1 MSMAQRLSLRT
12 TFLFILAVHIS
23 GCAAGMAEVTAAD
36 GPLLQQAAA
45 ASPDDLDL
53 RTQFGIALYKA
64 ERFNDARTTLG
75 TVVEDGGETGAAFFY
90 LGLANEA
97 MEDWGGA
104 REAYSRYLDVG
115 KWDPLKNELR
125 ERLLLMV
132 RRELQ
137 AEAQTALAQ
146 EAQLT
151 MAAPRPRTVAVFP
164 FRLISDNQD
173 LLPLQVA
180 MADMMITD
188 LSLSNALTVLERTQ
202 IQSLLDEMALT
213 ETGYTSAATGARA
226 GRMLRSEHVVQGAL
240 TTLGTDALRMDA
252 DVLNTVRAQSAGY
265 IQSEDLLEALFDME
279 KEVVFQVLDV
289 LGAELTPAER
299 EAINN
304 NRAENLLAFLA
315 YGQGLMAMDRG
326 DYQAAQDFFQQA
338 ASLDPGY
345 AAAVEA
351 EIEAE
356 GLASAST
363 TTTDQVE
370 NTGAPELGGGLTGV
384 PGANDYVAANQ
395 DFLTKTANDVNPSP
409 SIGVLGQGATSTGS
423 GQRQTDDRD
432 PTQEAGGHE
441 GTTTPTTSIAVFRLK
456 IPRPPTGGGLQ

>member
-12 TFLFILAVHIS
+12 TFLFILTFQVA
-23 GCAAGMAEVTAAD
+23 GCATGMPNIAAAD
-36 GPLLQQAAA
+36 VPRLQEAAA

-64 ERFNDARTTLG
+64 ERFDDARTTLG
-75 TVVEDGGETGAAFFY
+75 KVVEDEGGTGGAFFY

-97 MEDWGGA
+97 LEDWGGA
-104 REAYSRYLDVG
+104 RDAYSRYLDVG
-115 KWDPLKNELR
+115 KWDPLKDELR
-125 ERLLLMV
+125 ERLFLMV

-137 AEAQTALAQ
+137 SEARTALAQ
-146 EAQLT
+146 EEQLT
-151 MAAPRPRTVAVFP
+151 TAAPRPRTVAVFP

-213 ETGYTSAATGARA
+213 ESGYTSAASGARA
-226 GRMLRSEHVVQGAL
+226 GRMLRAEHVVQGAL
-240 TTLGTDALRMDA
+240 TTLGTDALRFDA
-252 DVLNTVRAQSAGY
+252 DVLNTVRAQSAGA

-279 KEVVFQVLDV
+279 KDVVFQVLDV

-326 DYQAAQDFFQQA
+326 DYQEAQNFFRQA
-338 ASLDPGY
+338 AALDPGY
-345 AAAVEA
+345 APAVAA

-363 TTTDQVE
+363 TTTSQVE

-395 DFLTKTANDVNPSP
+395 DFLTKTSNDVNPSP
-409 SIGVLGQGATSTGS
+409 SIGVLDQGTTTTGAGQK
-423 GQRQTDDRD
+423 QTDERD
-432 PTQEAGGHE
+432 PTQEASGSE
-441 GTTTPTTSIAVFRLK
+441 GTTTPTTFTAVFRLR
-456 IPRPPTGGGLQ
+456 IPRPPRGGGPQ

>member
-1 MSMAQRLSLRT
+1 MSMAQGLHLRS
-12 TFLFILAVHIS
+12 TFLFILAVYVA
-23 GCAAGMAEVTAAD
+23 GCATGMPDVTAAD
-36 GPLLQQAAA
+36 VPRLQEAAA

-75 TVVEDGGETGAAFFY
+75 TAVDDGGETGAAFLY

-104 REAYSRYLDVG
+104 RDAYSRYLDVG
-115 KWDPLKNELR
+115 KWDPLKDQLR

-137 AEAQTALAQ
+137 AEAWTALAQ
-146 EAQLT
+146 EEQLT
-151 MAAPRPRTVAVFP
+151 TAAPRPRTVAVFP

-213 ETGYTSAATGARA
+213 ETGYTSAASGARA
-226 GRMLRSEHVVQGAL
+226 GRMLRAEHVVQGAL
-240 TTLGTDALRMDA
+240 TTLGTDALRFDA
-252 DVLNTVRAQSAGY
+252 DVLNTVRGQSAGA
-265 IQSEDLLEALFDME
+265 IQAEDLLEALFDME
-279 KEVVFQVLDV
+279 KDVVFQVLDV

-315 YGQGLMAMDRG
+315 YGRGLMAMDRG
-326 DYQAAQDFFQQA
+326 DYQDAQNFFQQA

-363 TTTDQVE
+363 TTTNDVE

-384 PGANDYVAANQ
+384 PDANDYVASNQ
-395 DFLTKTANDVNPSP
+395 DFLTKTANHVNPSP
-409 SIGVLGQGATSTGS
+409 SNGLLNPGSTGTGS
-423 GQRQTDDRD
+423 GQKQTEDRD
-432 PTQEAGGHE
+432 PTQEAGRSE
-441 GTTTPTTSIAVFRLK
+441 GTSTPTTSTAVFRLK
-456 IPRPPTGGGLQ
+456 IPRPPTGGGPQ

>member
-1 MSMAQRLSLRT
+1 MSMAQCLSLRT
-12 TFLFILAVHIS
+12 VFLFILAVHVS
-23 GCAAGMAEVTAAD
+23 GCATGMADVTAAD
-36 GPLLQQAAA
+36 VPRLQQAAA

-64 ERFNDARTTLG
+64 ERFNDARTALG
-75 TVVEDGGETGAAFFY
+75 TVVDDGGETGAAFFY

-97 MEDWGGA
+97 LEDWGGA

-137 AEAQTALAQ
+137 TAARTALAQ

-151 MAAPRPRTVAVFP
+151 TAAPRPRTVAVFP

-173 LLPLQVA
+173 LLPLRVA

-213 ETGYTSAATGARA
+213 ETGYTSAVTGARA
-226 GRMLRSEHVVQGAL
+226 GRMLRAEHVVQGAL

-252 DVLNTVRAQSAGY
+252 DVLNTVRAQSAGSV
-265 IQSEDLLEALFDME
+265 QSEDLLEALFDME
-279 KEVVFQVLDV
+279 KDVVFQVLDV

-299 EAINN
+299 EAINA

-315 YGQGLMAMDRG
+315 YGRGLMAMDRG
-326 DYQAAQDFFQQA
+326 DYQDAQNFFQQA
-338 ASLDPGY
+338 AALDPGY
-345 AAAVEA
+345 APAVEA
-351 EIEAE
+351 EAEAE
-356 GLASAST
+356 SLASAST
-363 TTTDQVE
+363 TTAGQVE
-370 NTGAPELGGGLTGV
+370 NTGAAELGGGLTGV
-384 PGANDYVAANQ
+384 PGANDLLASNQ
-395 DFLTKTANDVNPSP
+395 SLLTKTANDVNPSP
-409 SIGVLGQGATSTGS
+409 AVGVLDQGTTGAS
-423 GQRQTDDRD
+423 GQKQTDDRD
-432 PTQEAGGHE
+432 PIQEAAGSE
-441 GTTTPTTSIAVFRLK
+441 GTTMATTSTAVLRIF
-456 IPRPPTGGGLQ
+456 IPRPPKGGGLQ

>member
-1 MSMAQRLSLRT
+1 MHMAQRRSLRI
-12 TFLFILAVHIS
+12 TFLLGLAAYLV
-23 GCAAGMAEVTAAD
+23 GCASGMPDVTAAD
-36 GPLLQQAAA
+36 VPRLQQAAA
-45 ASPDDLDL
+45 ARPADLDV

-64 ERFNDARTTLG
+64 ERFDEARTTLG
-75 TVVEDGGETGAAFFY
+75 TVVDDGGGTGAAFFY

-115 KWDPLKNELR
+115 KWDPLKDELR
-125 ERLLLMV
+125 ERLLLIV

-137 AEAQTALAQ
+137 AEARTALDR
-146 EAQLT
+146 EAELT
-151 MAAPRPRTVAVFP
+151 TAAPTPRTVAVFP

-188 LSLSNALTVLERTQ
+188 LSLSNAVTVLERTQ

-240 TTLGTDALRMDA
+240 TTLGTDALRFDA
-252 DVLNTVRAQSAGY
+252 DVLNTERAQSAGA

-279 KEVVFQVLDV
+279 KDVVFQVLDV

-299 EAINN
+299 EAINA

-315 YGQGLMAMDRG
+315 YGRGLMAMDRG
-326 DYQAAQDFFQQA
+326 DYQSAQNFFRQA

-345 AAAVEA
+345 APAVMAAV
-351 EIEAE
+351 EAE
-356 GLASAST
+356 GLASASNT
-363 TTTDQVE
+363 TADQVE
-370 NTGAPELGGGLTGV
+370 RTGAPEWGGGVTGV
-384 PGANDYVAANQ
+384 PGANDYVASNQ
-395 DFLTKTANDVNPSP
+395 DFLT
-409 SIGVLGQGATSTGS
+409 
-423 GQRQTDDRD
+423 
-432 PTQEAGGHE
+432 
-441 GTTTPTTSIAVFRLK
+441 
-456 IPRPPTGGGLQ
+456 